1 MYRILLVDDSR
12 VMRRMLQN
20 TLATSGFSDCEFL
33 EAVDGQDALRKLS
46 EAGYKVDAV
55 FCDLC
60 MPNMDGLGLLDALSA
75 HGALR
80 SCPVIV
86 LTADAR
92 KTHGREALLRG
103 ATALLRKPF
112 TADDV
117 VKVLR
122 TALAAE
128 KADNSSREGS

>member
-1 MYRILLVDDSR
+1 
-12 VMRRMLQN
+12 MRRLLAN
-20 TLATSGFSDCEFL
+20 TLAASGVPDL
-33 EAVDGQDALRKLS
+33 ELIEAADGREALARLA
-46 EAGYKVDAV
+46 EIDYAVDAV

-60 MPNMDGLGLLDALSA
+60 MPNLDGLGLLDALA
-75 HGALR
+75 EHGVLP

-112 TADDV
+112 TPEGV
-117 VKVLR
+117 GEVLR
-122 TALAAE
+122 KAIAEREAA
-128 KADNSSREGS
+128 GS

>member
-1 MYRILLVDDSR
+1 MRRVLLVDDSR
-12 VMRRMLQN
+12 VMRRLLAN
-20 TLATSGFSDCEFL
+20 TLADAGFLGL
-33 EAVDGQDALRKLS
+33 ELIEAADGRDALQRLA
-46 EAGYKVDAV
+46 EVDFAVDAV

-60 MPNMDGLGLLDALSA
+60 MPNLDGLGLLDALA
-75 HGALR
+75 EHGVLA

-112 TADDV
+112 TAKDV
-117 VKVLR
+117 GDVLR
-122 TALAAE
+122 KAIAE
-128 KADNSSREGS
+128 RESGGC